1 MYQIIILDDEF
12 FFRQTLVTTFPWQDY
27 NIQVCGEAANGR
39 DGLQLLERIQP
50 DIAFVDI
57 NMPGISGLQFI
68 REGKQRS
75 PRTKYIIISGFS
87 EFSYAQEA
95 VELGVVKYLLKP
107 LRFDDLKAAL
117 DALLV
122 TIDSED
128 LKKQHLAS
136 LSRQNSQYLVSL
148 RRQFLSQLLAYGE
161 KKLTQPIAD
170 TCDYLQLPWARRAYF
185 QIALI
190 GTLRQCNSSAL
201 KDPEFNRIQLLSAL
215 QAYSLPFDGQA
226 CETHDGLIALLFASD
241 TPIDTDSLCTE
252 LQKLQILLS
261 EQAQTPLCFGVC
273 PPIRRLSDLPG
284 AATLACKALLKNRL
298 RSDAMIQFYD
308 TGANTRAVSI
318 PEGFRAAPLLAAIV
332 AAEQAQIDEQLMLM
346 QTQLRSA
353 RISPQTLSEIY
364 LNFLRGFLSVADKLE
379 DSALARELLTELR
392 TITGTM
398 QPEQFINR
406 LRGWSGRLAASA
418 AQQPVARH
426 NPFVDKAIRYIQ
438 EHYDDPSLTIEV
450 LSNQLHLNYA
460 YLCSVFKRCMDMTI
474 NRYIKQ
480 YRLEKAK
487 ELLDTTQLG
496 IAEIAAAVGFQNTNY
511 FSKCFKK
518 NYGISP
524 SDYESSIRQR

>member
-1 MYQIIILDDEF
+1 M
-12 FFRQTLVTTFPWQDY
+12 
-27 NIQVCGEAANGR
+27 
-39 DGLQLLERIQP
+39 
-50 DIAFVDI
+50 
-57 NMPGISGLQFI
+57 
-68 REGKQRS
+68 
-75 PRTKYIIISGFS
+75 
-87 EFSYAQEA
+87 
-95 VELGVVKYLLKP
+95 
-107 LRFDDLKAAL
+107 
-117 DALLV
+117 
-122 TIDSED
+122 
-128 LKKQHLAS
+128 
-136 LSRQNSQYLVSL
+136 
-148 RRQFLSQLLAYGE
+148 
-161 KKLTQPIAD
+161 
-170 TCDYLQLPWARRAYF
+170 
-185 QIALI
+185 
-190 GTLRQCNSSAL
+190 
-201 KDPEFNRIQLLSAL
+201 SAL

-273 PPIRRLSDLPG
+273 PPVRRLSDLPG

-298 RSDAMIQFYD
+298 RRDAMIQFYD

-379 DSALARELLTELR
+379 DSALAKELLTELR

-398 QPEQFINR
+398 QPEQFISR